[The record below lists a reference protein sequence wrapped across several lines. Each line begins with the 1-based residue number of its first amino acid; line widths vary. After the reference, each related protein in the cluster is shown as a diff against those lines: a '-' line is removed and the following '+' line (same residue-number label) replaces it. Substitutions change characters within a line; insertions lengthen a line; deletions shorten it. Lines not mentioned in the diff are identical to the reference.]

1 MKKYVTP
8 IVAAAFLVTTPA
20 LAEGK
25 LTVTTYGGSYTESQR
40 EAYYKPFEAEMGIP
54 VQEEVASEVWSTV
67 KAQIDA
73 GNVTWDVVTGETSTI
88 ILGCDTGLLEPIDWS
103 LIDQSKLIPDAIQE
117 CGVGTIVQSS
127 VMAYDADKITEDPPT
142 TAADFFDLTKYPGKR
157 AMRKSPATTLE
168 FALIGDGVAKEDVYQ
183 VLSTPEGLD
192 RAFAK
197 LDSIKDQ
204 VIWWEASSQLSWSR
218 NS

>member
-54 VQEEVASEVWSTV
+54 VQEEVASEVWPTV

-73 GNVTWDVVTGETSTI
+73 SCEYLFS
-88 ILGCDTGLLEPIDWS
+88 
-103 LIDQSKLIPDAIQE
+103 
-117 CGVGTIVQSS
+117 
-127 VMAYDADKITEDPPT
+127 PT
-142 TAADFFDLTKYPGKR
+142 TSGPCWNR
-157 AMRKSPATTLE
+157 
-168 FALIGDGVAKEDVYQ
+168 
-183 VLSTPEGLD
+183 STG
-192 RAFAK
+192 R
-197 LDSIKDQ
+197 
-204 VIWWEASSQLSWSR
+204 
-218 NS
+218 